1 MAHRL
6 VILLLAAIVAPAQS
20 PGPTTTRGLDERTLD
35 QAVAEALEKNVGLM
49 AERFNVAIAD
59 ARRITAKLRP
69 NPVLSIGGDHL
80 DLLGTGYNSVNNAG
94 PAEYSLRTDFV
105 LERGGKRASRIETAE
120 DAKGVAEFQLLNAV
134 RSLRNDV
141 QSAAVE
147 VLLAKSNLALAEE
160 NLQALR
166 EIVKVNQLRVKSGD
180 LAEVELLRV
189 QLAELQFENS
199 VRQAQ
204 LRLDSARTRLSAL
217 LGRSRNAKLVDI
229 KDEMRR
235 DAGPV
240 ILEELFTEAK
250 SLRPDLLALQ
260 REQARSL
267 AEVRLQIAQGKVDYT
282 LGTEYRRQQGL
293 AGTGNSLG
301 VFFSTNLPVFNRNQG
316 EIARATQEQKQIETR
331 LLQAQLTVENDVE
344 LAFLQYAN
352 AKTLLERVESTMLAK
367 ARDVRQITEFSYRR
381 GEASLVEFL
390 DAQRAYNDTIQ
401 TYNEARAEFAK
412 SLYAIDAATGR
423 GTK

>member
-1 MAHRL
+1 
-6 VILLLAAIVAPAQS
+6 
-20 PGPTTTRGLDERTLD
+20 
-35 QAVAEALEKNVGLM
+35 
-49 AERFNVAIAD
+49 
-59 ARRITAKLRP
+59 
-69 NPVLSIGGDHL
+69 
-80 DLLGTGYNSVNNAG
+80 
-94 PAEYSLRTDFV
+94 
-105 LERGGKRASRIETAE
+105 
-120 DAKGVAEFQLLNAV
+120 
-134 RSLRNDV
+134 
-141 QSAAVE
+141 
-147 VLLAKSNLALAEE
+147 
-160 NLQALR
+160 
-166 EIVKVNQLRVKSGD
+166 VKVNQLRLKSGD

-204 LRLDSARTRLSAL
+204 LRLDAARTRLSVL
-217 LGRSRNAKLVDI
+217 LGRGRNAKLADV
-229 KDEMRR
+229 KDELRR

-240 ILEELFTEAK
+240 ILEELFSEAK

-282 LGTEYRRQQGL
+282 VGTEYRRQQGL

-316 EIARATQEQKQIETR
+316 EIARATQEQKQIEAR
-331 LLQAQLTVENDVE
+331 LRQAQLTVENDVE

-352 AKTLLERVESTMLAK
+352 AKALLERVESTMLAK

-381 GEASLVEFL
+381 GEATLIEFL